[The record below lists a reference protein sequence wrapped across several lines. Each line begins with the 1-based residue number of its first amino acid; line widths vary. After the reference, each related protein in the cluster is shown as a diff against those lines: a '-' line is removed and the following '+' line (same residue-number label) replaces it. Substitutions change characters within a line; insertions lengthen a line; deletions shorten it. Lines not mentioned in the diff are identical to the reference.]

1 MDGPKVVF
9 TIPILGG
16 LDITET
22 VVIGWLVILIVLL
35 ACLFLTSDLKKIPT
49 TKRQVIAEMAVGFV
63 NNTVKQAMGERF
75 LYFAPYIAT
84 ILLYSLLG
92 SLMSLLGLRSVTAD
106 LNTTLSMALVTFT
119 LITFFKIKTNG
130 FGGYLKSF
138 CSPMFFL
145 APLNVLSEL
154 ATPISMSFR
163 MFGNIA
169 GGAIITSLLYMAL
182 GAISHAL
189 HISLTLGAFE
199 FNVTQVFI
207 PAVLSIY
214 FDLFTGCIQAYIFA
228 MLTMVNVSMAADKS

>member
-1 MDGPKVVF
+1 MDGPRVVF
-9 TIPILGG
+9 TIPIFGG

-35 ACLFLTSDLKKIPT
+35 LSLYLTSNLKIIPT
-49 TKRQVIAEMAVGFV
+49 TKRQIIAEMAVNFV

-75 LYFAPYIAT
+75 IYFAPYIAT

-106 LNTTLSMALVTFT
+106 LNTTLSMAIVTFI
-119 LITFFKIKTNG
+119 LITYFKLGTNG
-130 FGGYLKSF
+130 FVGYLKSF
-138 CSPMFFL
+138 GQPMFFL
-145 APLNVLSEL
+145 APLNVLSEI
-154 ATPISMSFR
+154 AVPISMSFR

-182 GAISHAL
+182 GALSGLL
-189 HISLTLGAFE
+189 HLSFTLGSFE
-199 FNVTQVFI
+199 LNVTQVFI

-228 MLTMVNVSMAADKS
+228 MLTMVNISMAADKS